1 MPFFS
6 QELWEQAE
14 MTATNKAAENANV
27 RAVNKTAAGP
37 DGIDRLLREHKV
49 DALIAPTVGPAW
61 PSDLMTLNLQTNTSV
76 RIGRDW
82 NVNLFKARIVIML
95 LRRLLYEPKNR
106 LVPRPSRYCDGW
118 FRVGTPQHVGPLRL
132 QRPDHADRHD
142 DQA

>member
-27 RAVNKTAAGP
+27 RAVNKKAAGP

-76 RIGRDW
+76 PDRPG
-82 NVNLFKARIVIML
+82 LEC
-95 LRRLLYEPKNR
+95 EPFQGENR
-106 LVPRPSRYCDGW
+106 NDALEETS
-118 FRVGTPQHVGPLRL
+118 L
-132 QRPDHADRHD
+132 
-142 DQA
+142 